1 MPRSTSVAR
10 RSSAQ
15 ATELLLP
22 DLLMQLELHSPLLLE
37 MAKWEAPSGG
47 RDSLARLV
55 PAKLEALQQDPLAK
69 AMHLAPAKRGML
81 LAIRRRPEENPLAKA
96 NRSSVKEDLDLHQT
110 EQRLAVVHRPAPQAR
125 RQDLRLRWA
134 ERFPVLSAR
143 ARQYSKDPG
152 PRASSP
158 EIPGAR
164 KCNRA
169 ARCGGRPTF
178 ARYRRRRNRR
188 ALAGCGNKRSRS
200 QRKRARRARPFPI
213 AASDKYRCLPRRI
226 AD

>member
-22 DLLMQLELHSPLLLE
+22 DLLMQLELHSPLLLLE

-69 AMHLAPAKRGML
+69 A
-81 LAIRRRPEENPLAKA
+81 

-110 EQRLAVVHRPAPQAR
+110 EQRLAVVHRPALLFCR
-125 RQDLRLRWA
+125 R
-134 ERFPVLSAR
+134 AR
-143 ARQYSKDPG
+143 ANIRKILAHAHLRQK
-152 PRASSP
+152 
-158 EIPGAR
+158 
-164 KCNRA
+164 
-169 ARCGGRPTF
+169 
-178 ARYRRRRNRR
+178 YRVLENVI
-188 ALAGCGNKRSRS
+188 
-200 QRKRARRARPFPI
+200 ARRAAAVAPLSLDIGGGVIGAHLLAVAINAAVRSVNAPAARDHSRLRHRINIGAFLVGLRIEMSDLPIWNDRQSHPGERERPED
-213 AASDKYRCLPRRI
+213 SQKKRS
-226 AD
+226 

>member
-15 ATELLLP
+15 ATALLLP
-22 DLLMQLELHSPLLLE
+22 DLLMQLELHSPLLLLE

-47 RDSLARLV
+47 RDSLA
-55 PAKLEALQQDPLAK
+55 K

-81 LAIRRRPEENPLAKA
+81 LATRQLAKA
-96 NRSSVKEDLDLHQT
+96 NRSSVKEDLDLRQT
-110 EQRLAVVHRPAPQAR
+110 EQRLALAR
-125 RQDLRLRWA
+125 RSAPRARLQDLRLPWA
-134 ERFPVLSAR
+134 ERFPVPSAR
-143 ARQYSKDPG
+143 ARQCSRCPG
-152 PRASSP
+152 PCAFCRETRA
-158 EIPGAR
+158 AR

-169 ARCGGRPTF
+169 ARCGGRPIF
-178 ARYRRRRNRR
+178 ARYRPPRNRR
-188 ALAGCGNKRSRS
+188 ALAGCGNKCSRS